1 MYSIQWTIHKYNYI
15 ILGMAQEQPGPEQ
28 APQPGPVPEPPQP
41 VPEPPESEGLSN
53 IMIITI
59 MSVHTIKSR

>member
-1 MYSIQWTIHKYNYI
+1 
-15 ILGMAQEQPGPEQ
+15 MAQEQPQPVPEPPQ
-28 APQPGPVPEPPQP
+28 PVPEPPQPGQVPEPPQP

>member
-1 MYSIQWTIHKYNYI
+1 
-15 ILGMAQEQPGPEQ
+15 MAQEPGPEQ
-28 APQPGPVPEPPQP
+28 APQPGPGPGPG
-41 VPEPPESEGLSN
+41 PPESEGLSN